1 MEKIVSI
8 KDSTNELLK
17 TDIFKIIAMRNGD
30 RFAMD
35 LAMWLLRYILVIS
48 SINETFEK
56 SLEMILSRLHGEDN
70 FKKIL
75 VITEETFNKVYNQSI
90 NRKIKN

>member
-8 KDSTNELLK
+8 KDSTNELLE
-17 TDIFKIIAMRNGD
+17 TDIFKIIVKRNGD

-35 LAMWLLRYILVIS
+35 LAMWLVRYILVIS

-75 VITEETFNKVYNQSI
+75 VITEETFNKVYSQSI
-90 NRKIKN
+90 NRKINN

>member
-8 KDSTNELLK
+8 KDSTNELLE
-17 TDIFKIIAMRNGD
+17 TDIFKIIVKRNGD

-35 LAMWLLRYILVIS
+35 LAMWLVRYILVIS

-75 VITEETFNKVYNQSI
+75 VITEETFNKAYNQSI
-90 NRKIKN
+90 NRKINN